1 MKKNTNDKSKIKK
14 QKTGRTFKA
23 SYIGVGLVLGV
34 FCLSFLLVTRFVN
47 NALPSEKLYTLPT
60 PPPLATKRPDIP
72 VAANPPQSV
81 LLAASPAPS
90 TVANNQSPA
99 IAVAAKPDTLEI
111 ILPADGQ
118 ISNPFS
124 NEALVYSQTLGD
136 WRIHNGIDIQ
146 TEKGA
151 EVKAAADGTILKAY
165 EDSLMGYTIIIKH
178 NETYQTI
185 YQNLDSCEM
194 VTEGQN
200 VTQEQRIATVG
211 NSAAAE
217 LLEESHL
224 HFAVLAGKAYLNP
237 EDFLHK

>member
-1 MKKNTNDKSKIKK
+1 MKQNSKNNSKTKKNKTKK
-14 QKTGRTFKA
+14 TVKA
-23 SYIGVGLVLGV
+23 SYIGVSLVLGV
-34 FCLSFLLVTRFVN
+34 FCLSFLLVTRFAN
-47 NALPSEKLYTLPT
+47 HALPSEKLYTLPT
-60 PPPLATKRPDIP
+60 PPPLATKRSDIP
-72 VAANPPQSV
+72 VVANPPQSV

-90 TVANNQSPA
+90 AVANNQSPA
-99 IAVAAKPDTLEI
+99 IAVAAKPDTLEL
-111 ILPADGQ
+111 ILPIDGQ
-118 ISNPFS
+118 IVNPFS
-124 NEALVYSQTLGD
+124 SEALVYSKTLSD

-146 TEKGA
+146 TENGT

-165 EDSLMGYTIIIKH
+165 EDSLMGFTIIIKH

-185 YQNLDSCEM
+185 YQNLASCEM
-194 VTEGQN
+194 VTEGQT
-200 VTQEQRIATVG
+200 VTQGQSIAAVG